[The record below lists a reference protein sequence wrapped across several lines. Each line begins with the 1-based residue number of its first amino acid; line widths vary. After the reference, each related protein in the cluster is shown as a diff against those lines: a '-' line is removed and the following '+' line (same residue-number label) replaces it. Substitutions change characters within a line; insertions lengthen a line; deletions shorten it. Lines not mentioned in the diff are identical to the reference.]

1 MQVTTYIVKK
11 PHGVSKQRILLRNQV
26 PTIHQTITSGPRFKK
41 KIVFQCC
48 RSVKLTA
55 PTFKYKRLD
64 IFILIAK
71 GSDRI
76 HSGIGCELVASLFI
90 TQKFSEVKILNED
103 IYFNRLSHWYS
114 DPFWQAVDMVYLSLF
129 KHSLLPMQ

>member
-1 MQVTTYIVKK
+1 MYVGTYLHCKETAWSFKTKNLVKK
-11 PHGVSKQRILLRNQV
+11 SS
-26 PTIHQTITSGPRFKK
+26 TIHQTITSGPRFKK

-48 RSVKLTA
+48 RSVKLAT
-55 PTFKYKRLD
+55 PTFKYKRFD

-90 TQKFSEVKILNED
+90 TQKFFEVKILNED
-103 IYFNRLSHWYS
+103 IYFNRLSNWYS
-114 DPFWQAVDMVYLSLF
+114 DPFW
-129 KHSLLPMQ
+129 